1 MNRPSHKEL
10 FGKLNEAGKAVEH
23 GRIALLNQV
32 SLAADAVELEYD
44 IELDLM
50 EVLTELLESAT
61 PSDYTG
67 SRPPKRSYEQDIQG
81 LELFA
86 FTVASR
92 RFRCRVYFKF
102 ALSQEWFWL
111 VSLHSDR
118 FIREGS

>member
-1 MNRPSHKEL
+1 M
-10 FGKLNEAGKAVEH
+10 VEQGH
-23 GRIALLNQV
+23 IALLNQV
-32 SLAADAVELEYD
+32 SLAADAIDLEYD
-44 IELDLM
+44 IAFDLM

-67 SRPPKRSYEQDIQG
+67 SRPPKRSYEQVIQG

-86 FTVASR
+86 FSVASR

-118 FIREGS
+118 FIKEES

>member
-10 FGKLNEAGKAVEH
+10 FGKLNEARKAVEQEH
-23 GRIALLNQV
+23 IALLNQV

-44 IELDLM
+44 ITLDLVM
-50 EVLTELLESAT
+50 VLTELLESAS

-67 SRPPKRSYEQDIQG
+67 SRPPQRSYEQDIQG

-86 FTVASR
+86 FTVTSR

-111 VSLHSDR
+111 VSLHPDR
-118 FIREGS
+118 LIKEGS